1 MQLQPQHPFVSA
13 KLTSAVD
20 SWEVQALLAHFR
32 ACGGRVRST
41 SNYSQL
47 TKARRQGSNTTV
59 DGTLSSAIDRQISWP
74 DALDPANHQRLSV
87 LLCSYSHESPG
98 FRIINPW

>member
-1 MQLQPQHPFVSA
+1 MR
-13 KLTSAVD
+13 LTS
-20 SWEVQALLAHFR
+20 S
-32 ACGGRVRST
+32 S
-41 SNYSQL
+41 SQP
-47 TKARRQGSNTTV
+47 TKARRQGNNTTV
-59 DGTLSSAIDRQISWP
+59 DATLSSAVDRQISWP

>member
-1 MQLQPQHPFVSA
+1 MTADAPLS
-13 KLTSAVD
+13 SAVD
-20 SWEVQALLAHFR
+20 R
-32 ACGGRVRST
+32 P
-41 SNYSQL
+41 
-47 TKARRQGSNTTV
+47 
-59 DGTLSSAIDRQISWP
+59 ISWP